1 MALGHSPRI
10 VSDGLIFYVDAVNT
24 RCYAGSGIGLTI
36 ADLSASGLNQNF
48 NNRYLSGTA
57 WQLKEDA
64 STPYQIPLI

>member
-24 RCYAGSGIGLTI
+24 RCYAGAGIGLTI

-48 NNRYLSGTA
+48 NNRYLCPKN
-57 WQLKEDA
+57 WK
-64 STPYQIPLI
+64 I